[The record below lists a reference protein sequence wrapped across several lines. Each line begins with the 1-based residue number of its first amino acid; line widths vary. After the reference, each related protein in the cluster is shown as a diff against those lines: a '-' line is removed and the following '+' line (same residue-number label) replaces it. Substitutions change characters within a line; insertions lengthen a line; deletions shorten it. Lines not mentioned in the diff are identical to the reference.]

1 MCASPVTNLLGMQ
14 ETRQEPWVRSPGWE
28 DSLEKEMATHSNI
41 PAWKIPW
48 RSLVGYSPLGLK
60 DSDATER
67 LNHRN
72 TTMQQLY
79 STGGGARAYLLAE
92 AQTPLDGY
100 PRKRQ

>member
-1 MCASPVTNLLGMQ
+1 M
-14 ETRQEPWVRSPGWE
+14 
-28 DSLEKEMATHSNI
+28 
-41 PAWKIPW
+41 
-48 RSLVGYSPLGLK
+48 GYSPLGLK